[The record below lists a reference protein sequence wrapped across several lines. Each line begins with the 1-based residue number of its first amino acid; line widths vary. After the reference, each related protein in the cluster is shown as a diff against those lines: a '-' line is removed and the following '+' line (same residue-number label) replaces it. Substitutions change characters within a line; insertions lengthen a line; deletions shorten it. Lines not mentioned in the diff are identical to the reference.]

1 LFKLTDL
8 LRELPRSRV
17 LEHVHREFSATGY
30 VVGCRIAESDLAEL
44 APVIG
49 VGKYAALEFE
59 EDAARRLRSGV
70 SWYAFWHGHRCRNT
84 VRTRNVNSIDALSAA
99 LSCFGDE
106 FILAGRTRQ
115 ILIRK
120 PGGPPEVLLVK
131 EAPDPEPAG
140 VRRSNRR

>member
-17 LEHVHREFSATGY
+17 LAHVHREFSATGY

-49 VGKYAALEFE
+49 VGKYAALDFE

-70 SWYAFWHGHRCRNT
+70 SWYAFLARSSVSEHREDQKCKF
-84 VRTRNVNSIDALSAA
+84 D
-99 LSCFGDE
+99 
-106 FILAGRTRQ
+106 
-115 ILIRK
+115 
-120 PGGPPEVLLVK
+120 
-131 EAPDPEPAG
+131 
-140 VRRSNRR
+140 